1 MGQSARWLP
10 LLGTIGRVSKDSA
23 AQRPGSR
30 RSASSRR
37 PGSSRSRRA
46 SAASSADRIKGTG
59 ANTAEGTGH
68 ERFVAAKPTGVTN
81 PKATPKAKSKATAD
95 APAGGVKAAIFNGWA
110 KWKPH
115 VKRFGP
121 QLLINHAVTL
131 GVIAIVAVLIGI
143 GAGFNKVPASIASMW
158 MVFNLAP
165 IEMAGAKL
173 GFVPL
178 LPALVLVWG
187 HAKRATTV
195 LGNSI
200 SVRGL
205 RVFTTLSLLIPLLL
219 TGIAWLMLWDA
230 SRVYDITPPNLL
242 VALISTALVNG
253 AAIVIG
259 MRARVWRAL
268 LLRRGWS
275 TWPVESMLLAGRFL
289 KWMAAAG
296 ALAAAVYLL
305 TNLEAV
311 GKAYEITSSTMGV
324 LGLTFVALLYVPNV
338 VVASMAVLL
347 GGEFHVG
354 NGAVSLF
361 TANNVNLP
369 PLPVLAAV
377 PNDQI
382 PFGAALLAVPA
393 GVAVACVYTFLRGRS
408 YVEVPLLQGVGAG
421 ACAGLIGFCASWLA
435 GGDLGVYGR
444 TGAVEWLFAV
454 ELAAW
459 LLVPA
464 AVMMFFTARRGE
476 SVIED
481 IPEAEVVEPGESKQA
496 QSETQETEETEDA
509 DDVEKKD
516 SAETG
521 TEADAGADDVADGAE
536 STDTDSSEDDAPT
549 EEPEEGEDG
558 GVIKKER
565 EATKGTEDK
574 EDTETEEEAD
584 DEDSDSGERD
594 GDSAP
599 ERD

>member
-1 MGQSARWLP
+1 M
-10 LLGTIGRVSKDSA
+10 
-23 AQRPGSR
+23 
-30 RSASSRR
+30 
-37 PGSSRSRRA
+37 
-46 SAASSADRIKGTG
+46 
-59 ANTAEGTGH
+59 
-68 ERFVAAKPTGVTN
+68 
-81 PKATPKAKSKATAD
+81 
-95 APAGGVKAAIFNGWA
+95 KAAVADWWS

-121 QLLINHAVTL
+121 QLMINHAVTL
-131 GVIAIVAVLIGI
+131 GVIVIIAVLIGI
-143 GAGFNKVPASIASMW
+143 GAGFSVVPASIASMW

-173 GFVPL
+173 GLVPL

-205 RVFTTLSLLIPLLL
+205 RVFTTLSLLIPMLL
-219 TGIAWLMLWDA
+219 TCIAWVMLWDA

-305 TNLEAV
+305 TNMEAV

-338 VVASMAVLL
+338 VVAAMAVLL

-382 PFGAALLAVPA
+382 PFGAVLLAVPA
-393 GVAVACVYTFLRGRS
+393 CVAVACVYTFLRGRT
-408 YVEVPLLQGVGAG
+408 YVEAPLPQGVGAG

-435 GGDLGVYGR
+435 GGELGVYGR
-444 TGAVEWLFAV
+444 AGAVEWLFAV

-464 AVMMFFTARRGE
+464 AVMMFLTARRGE
-476 SVIED
+476 SVVED
-481 IPEAEVVEPGESKQA
+481 IPEAEVVEPGESQQA
-496 QSETQETEETEDA
+496 QTETEHDA
-509 DDVEKKD
+509 EAGTDD
-516 SAETG
+516 A
-521 TEADAGADDVADGAE
+521 ADGAE

-549 EEPEEGEDG
+549 EELEDGEDG

-565 EATKGTEDK
+565 EDTKDTEDKEDK

>member
-37 PGSSRSRRA
+37 PGSSRTRRT
-46 SAASSADRIKGTG
+46 SPASSADRIKGTG
-59 ANTAEGTGH
+59 IKGADVNTTEGTGN
-68 ERFVAAKPTGVTN
+68 ERFVAAKPTGATN
-81 PKATPKAKSKATAD
+81 AKATPKAKPKAAAD
-95 APAGGVKAAIFNGWA
+95 ASAGGAKTAIVNWWS

-121 QLLINHAVTL
+121 QLMINHAVTL
-131 GVIAIVAVLIGI
+131 GVIVIIAVLIGI
-143 GAGFNKVPASIASMW
+143 GAGFSVVPASIASMW

-165 IEMAGAKL
+165 VEMAGAKL

-178 LPALVLVWG
+178 LPALALVWG

-205 RVFTTLSLLIPLLL
+205 RVFTTLSLLIPMLL
-219 TGIAWLMLWDA
+219 TCIAWVMLWDA

-242 VALISTALVNG
+242 VALISTVLVNG

-289 KWMAAAG
+289 KWMAAVG

-311 GKAYEITSSTMGV
+311 GKAYEITSSTMGL

-338 VVASMAVLL
+338 VVAAMAVLL

-369 PLPVLAAV
+369 PLPVLAAI

-382 PFGAALLAVPA
+382 SFGAVLLAVPA
-393 GVAVACVYTFLRGRS
+393 CVAVACVYTFLRGRT
-408 YVEVPLLQGVGAG
+408 YVEAPLLQGVGAG
-421 ACAGLIGFCASWLA
+421 ACAGLIGFCVSWLA
-435 GGDLGVYGR
+435 GGELGVYGR
-444 TGAVEWLFAV
+444 AGAVEWLFAV

-464 AVMMFFTARRGE
+464 VVMMFFTARRGE
-476 SVIED
+476 SVVED
-481 IPEAEVVEPGESKQA
+481 IPEAEVVEPGEPHHA
-496 QSETQETEETEDA
+496 QSETEHDA
-509 DDVEKKD
+509 E
-516 SAETG
+516 AG
-521 TEADAGADDVADGAE
+521 ADAADDVADGAESMESTE

-558 GVIKKER
+558 GVTKKER
-565 EATKGTEDK
+565 EATEDTET
-574 EDTETEEEAD
+574 DTETEEEAD

>member
-1 MGQSARWLP
+1 M
-10 LLGTIGRVSKDSA
+10 
-23 AQRPGSR
+23 
-30 RSASSRR
+30 
-37 PGSSRSRRA
+37 
-46 SAASSADRIKGTG
+46 
-59 ANTAEGTGH
+59 
-68 ERFVAAKPTGVTN
+68 
-81 PKATPKAKSKATAD
+81 
-95 APAGGVKAAIFNGWA
+95 
-110 KWKPH
+110 
-115 VKRFGP
+115 
-121 QLLINHAVTL
+121 INHAVTL
-131 GVIAIVAVLIGI
+131 GVIVIIAVLIGI

-173 GFVPL
+173 GLVPL

-205 RVFTTLSLLIPLLL
+205 RVFTTLSLLIPMLL
-219 TGIAWLMLWDA
+219 TCIAWVMLWDA

-305 TNLEAV
+305 TNMEAV

-338 VVASMAVLL
+338 VVAAMAVLL

-369 PLPVLAAV
+369 PLPVLAAI

-382 PFGAALLAVPA
+382 PFGAVLLAVPA
-393 GVAVACVYTFLRGRS
+393 CVAVACVYTFLRGRT
-408 YVEVPLLQGVGAG
+408 YVEAPLLQGVGAG

-435 GGDLGVYGR
+435 GGELGVYGR
-444 TGAVEWLFAV
+444 AGAVEWLFAV

-464 AVMMFFTARRGE
+464 AVMMFLTARRGE
-476 SVIED
+476 SVVED
-481 IPEAEVVEPGESKQA
+481 IPEAEVVEPGESQQA
-496 QSETQETEETEDA
+496 QTETEHDAEAGTDDA
-509 DDVEKKD
+509 DD
-516 SAETG
+516 A
-521 TEADAGADDVADGAE
+521 ADGAE

-549 EEPEEGEDG
+549 EEPEDGEDG
-558 GVIKKER
+558 GVTKKER
-565 EATKGTEDK
+565 EDTKDTEDKEDKEDK

>member
-37 PGSSRSRRA
+37 PGSSRTRRT
-46 SAASSADRIKGTG
+46 SPASSADRIKGTG
-59 ANTAEGTGH
+59 IKGAGVNTTEGTGN
-68 ERFVAAKPTGVTN
+68 ERFVAAKPTGATN
-81 PKATPKAKSKATAD
+81 AKATPKAKPKAAAD
-95 APAGGVKAAIFNGWA
+95 ASAGGAKTAIVNWWS

-121 QLLINHAVTL
+121 QLMINHAVTL
-131 GVIAIVAVLIGI
+131 GVIVIIAVLIGI
-143 GAGFNKVPASIASMW
+143 GAGFSVVPASIASMW

-165 IEMAGAKL
+165 VEMAGAKL

-178 LPALVLVWG
+178 LPALALVWG

-205 RVFTTLSLLIPLLL
+205 RVFTTLSLLIPMLL
-219 TGIAWLMLWDA
+219 TCIAWVMLWDA

-242 VALISTALVNG
+242 VALISTVLVNG

-289 KWMAAAG
+289 KWMAAVG

-311 GKAYEITSSTMGV
+311 GKAYEITSSTMGL

-338 VVASMAVLL
+338 VVAAMAVLL

-369 PLPVLAAV
+369 PLPVLAAI

-382 PFGAALLAVPA
+382 PFGAVLLAVPA
-393 GVAVACVYTFLRGRS
+393 CVAVACVYTFLRGRT
-408 YVEVPLLQGVGAG
+408 YVEAPLLQGVGAG
-421 ACAGLIGFCASWLA
+421 ACAGLIGFCVSCLA
-435 GGDLGVYGR
+435 GGELGVYGR
-444 TGAVEWLFAV
+444 AGAVEWIFAV

-464 AVMMFFTARRGE
+464 VVMMFFTARRGE
-476 SVIED
+476 SVVED
-481 IPEAEVVEPGESKQA
+481 IPEAEVVEPGGSQHA
-496 QSETQETEETEDA
+496 QSETEHDA
-509 DDVEKKD
+509 
-516 SAETG
+516 
-521 TEADAGADDVADGAE
+521 EAGADTADDVADGAESMESTE

-558 GVIKKER
+558 GVIKKEQ
-565 EATKGTEDK
+565 EDKKDTED
-574 EDTETEEEAD
+574 TGTEEEAD

>member
-37 PGSSRSRRA
+37 PGSSRTRRT
-46 SAASSADRIKGTG
+46 SPASSADRIKGTG
-59 ANTAEGTGH
+59 IKGADVNTTEGTGN
-68 ERFVAAKPTGVTN
+68 ERFVAAKPTGATN
-81 PKATPKAKSKATAD
+81 AKATPKAKPKAAAD
-95 APAGGVKAAIFNGWA
+95 ASAGGAKTAIVNWWS

-121 QLLINHAVTL
+121 QLMINHAVTL
-131 GVIAIVAVLIGI
+131 GVIVIIAVLIGI
-143 GAGFNKVPASIASMW
+143 GAGFSVVPASIASMW

-165 IEMAGAKL
+165 VEMAGAKL

-178 LPALVLVWG
+178 LPALALVWG

-205 RVFTTLSLLIPLLL
+205 RVFTTLSLLIPMLL
-219 TGIAWLMLWDA
+219 TCIAWVMLWDA

-242 VALISTALVNG
+242 VALISTVLVNG

-289 KWMAAAG
+289 KWMAAVG
-296 ALAAAVYLL
+296 ALVAAVYLL

-311 GKAYEITSSTMGV
+311 GKAYEITSSTMGL

-338 VVASMAVLL
+338 VVAAMAVLL

-369 PLPVLAAV
+369 PLPVLAAI

-382 PFGAALLAVPA
+382 SFGAVLLAVPA
-393 GVAVACVYTFLRGRS
+393 CVAVACVYTFLRGRT
-408 YVEVPLLQGVGAG
+408 YVEAPLLQGVGAG
-421 ACAGLIGFCASWLA
+421 ACAGLIGFCVSWLA
-435 GGDLGVYGR
+435 GGELGVYGR
-444 TGAVEWLFAV
+444 AGAVEWLFAV

-464 AVMMFFTARRGE
+464 VVMMFFTARRGE
-476 SVIED
+476 SVVED
-481 IPEAEVVEPGESKQA
+481 IPEAEVVEPGGAQQA
-496 QSETQETEETEDA
+496 QSESEHDA
-509 DDVEKKD
+509 E
-516 SAETG
+516 AG
-521 TEADAGADDVADGAE
+521 ADAADDVADGAESMESTE

-558 GVIKKER
+558 GVTKKER
-565 EATKGTEDK
+565 EAT

>member
-1 MGQSARWLP
+1 M
-10 LLGTIGRVSKDSA
+10 
-23 AQRPGSR
+23 
-30 RSASSRR
+30 
-37 PGSSRSRRA
+37 
-46 SAASSADRIKGTG
+46 
-59 ANTAEGTGH
+59 
-68 ERFVAAKPTGVTN
+68 
-81 PKATPKAKSKATAD
+81 
-95 APAGGVKAAIFNGWA
+95 KAAVADWWS

-121 QLLINHAVTL
+121 QLMINHAVTL
-131 GVIAIVAVLIGI
+131 GVIVIIAVLIGI
-143 GAGFNKVPASIASMW
+143 GAGFSVIPASIASMW

-178 LPALVLVWG
+178 LPALALVWG

-205 RVFTTLSLLIPLLL
+205 RVFTTLSLLIPMLL
-219 TGIAWLMLWDA
+219 TCIAWVMLWDA

-305 TNLEAV
+305 TNMEAV

-338 VVASMAVLL
+338 VVAAMAVLL

-382 PFGAALLAVPA
+382 PFGAVLLAVPA
-393 GVAVACVYTFLRGRS
+393 CVAVACVYTFLRGRT
-408 YVEVPLLQGVGAG
+408 YVEAPLLQGVGAG
-421 ACAGLIGFCASWLA
+421 ACAGLIGFCTSWLA
-435 GGDLGVYGR
+435 GGELGVYGR
-444 TGAVEWLFAV
+444 AGAVEWLFAV

-464 AVMMFFTARRGE
+464 AVMMFLTARRGE
-476 SVIED
+476 SVVED
-481 IPEAEVVEPGESKQA
+481 IPEAEVVEPGVSQQA
-496 QSETQETEETEDA
+496 ETETEHDAEAGA
-509 DDVEKKD
+509 DD
-516 SAETG
+516 
-521 TEADAGADDVADGAE
+521 ADDVADGAE

-549 EEPEEGEDG
+549 EEPEDGEDG
-558 GVIKKER
+558 GVTKKER
-565 EATKGTEDK
+565 EDPADTEDKEDKEDK
-574 EDTETEEEAD
+574 EDTETEEETD

>member
-37 PGSSRSRRA
+37 PGSSRTRRT
-46 SAASSADRIKGTG
+46 SPASSADRIKGTG
-59 ANTAEGTGH
+59 IKGADVNTTEGTGN
-68 ERFVAAKPTGVTN
+68 ERFVAAKPTGATN
-81 PKATPKAKSKATAD
+81 AKATPKAKPKAAAD
-95 APAGGVKAAIFNGWA
+95 ASAGGAKTAIVNWWS

-121 QLLINHAVTL
+121 QLMINHAVTL
-131 GVIAIVAVLIGI
+131 GVIVIIAVLIGI
-143 GAGFNKVPASIASMW
+143 GAGFSVVPASIASMW

-165 IEMAGAKL
+165 VEMAGAKL

-178 LPALVLVWG
+178 LPALALVWG

-205 RVFTTLSLLIPLLL
+205 RVFTTLSLLIPMLL
-219 TGIAWLMLWDA
+219 TCIAWVMLWDA

-289 KWMAAAG
+289 KWMAAVV
-296 ALAAAVYLL
+296 ALVAAVYLL

-311 GKAYEITSSTMGV
+311 GKAYEITSSTMGL

-338 VVASMAVLL
+338 VVAAMAVLL

-369 PLPVLAAV
+369 PLPVLAAI

-382 PFGAALLAVPA
+382 SFGAVLLAVPA
-393 GVAVACVYTFLRGRS
+393 CVAVACVYTFLRGRT
-408 YVEVPLLQGVGAG
+408 YVEAPLLQGVGAG
-421 ACAGLIGFCASWLA
+421 ACAGLIGFCVSWLA
-435 GGDLGVYGR
+435 GGELGVYGR
-444 TGAVEWLFAV
+444 AGAVEWLFAV

-464 AVMMFFTARRGE
+464 VVMMFFTARRGE
-476 SVIED
+476 SVVED
-481 IPEAEVVEPGESKQA
+481 IPEAEVVEPGGSQQA
-496 QSETQETEETEDA
+496 QSESEHDA
-509 DDVEKKD
+509 E
-516 SAETG
+516 AG
-521 TEADAGADDVADGAE
+521 ADAADDVADGAESTE

-558 GVIKKER
+558 GVTKKER
-565 EATKGTEDK
+565 EATEDTET
-574 EDTETEEEAD
+574 DTETEEEAD

>member
-37 PGSSRSRRA
+37 PGSSRTRRT
-46 SAASSADRIKGTG
+46 SPASSADRIKGAG
-59 ANTAEGTGH
+59 ANTTDGTGN
-68 ERFVAAKPTGVTN
+68 ERFVAAKPTGATN
-81 PKATPKAKSKATAD
+81 AKAIPKAKSKATAD
-95 APAGGVKAAIFNGWA
+95 ASAGGVKTAVADWWS

-121 QLLINHAVTL
+121 QLMINHAVTL
-131 GVIAIVAVLIGI
+131 GVIVIIAVLIGI
-143 GAGFNKVPASIASMW
+143 GAGFSVVPASIASMW

-165 IEMAGAKL
+165 VEMAGAKL

-178 LPALVLVWG
+178 LPALALVWG

-205 RVFTTLSLLIPLLL
+205 RVFTTLSLLIPILM
-219 TGIAWLMLWDA
+219 TCIAWVMLWDA

-311 GKAYEITSSTMGV
+311 GKAYEITSSTMGL

-338 VVASMAVLL
+338 VVAAMAVLL

-369 PLPVLAAV
+369 PLPVLAAI

-382 PFGAALLAVPA
+382 PFGAVLLAVPA
-393 GVAVACVYTFLRGRS
+393 CVAVACVYTFLRGRT
-408 YVEVPLLQGVGAG
+408 YVEAPLLQGVGAG
-421 ACAGLIGFCASWLA
+421 ACAGLIGFCVSWLA
-435 GGDLGVYGR
+435 GGELGVYGR
-444 TGAVEWLFAV
+444 AGAVEWLFAV

-476 SVIED
+476 SVVED
-481 IPEAEVVEPGESKQA
+481 IPEAEVVDPGESVDDGEA
-496 QSETQETEETEDA
+496 EDDTEVEDEADA
-509 DDVEKKD
+509 DD
-516 SAETG
+516 AE
-521 TEADAGADDVADGAE
+521 EVADGAESMESTE

-558 GVIKKER
+558 GVTKKER
-565 EATKGTEDK
+565 EATEGTKDTEDK
-574 EDTETEEEAD
+574 EDKEADTETEEETD

>member
-37 PGSSRSRRA
+37 PGSSRTRRT
-46 SAASSADRIKGTG
+46 SPASSADRIKGTG
-59 ANTAEGTGH
+59 IKGADVNTTEGTGN
-68 ERFVAAKPTGVTN
+68 ERFVAAKPTGATN
-81 PKATPKAKSKATAD
+81 AKATPKAKPKAAAD
-95 APAGGVKAAIFNGWA
+95 ASAGGAKTAIVNWWS

-121 QLLINHAVTL
+121 QLMINHAVTL
-131 GVIAIVAVLIGI
+131 GVIVIIAVLIGI
-143 GAGFNKVPASIASMW
+143 GAGFSVVPASIASMW

-165 IEMAGAKL
+165 VEMAGAKL

-178 LPALVLVWG
+178 LPALALVWG

-205 RVFTTLSLLIPLLL
+205 RVFTTLSLLIPMLL
-219 TGIAWLMLWDA
+219 TCIAWVMLWDA

-242 VALISTALVNG
+242 VALISTVLVNG

-289 KWMAAAG
+289 KWMAAVG

-311 GKAYEITSSTMGV
+311 GKAYEITSSTMGL

-338 VVASMAVLL
+338 VVAAMAVLL

-369 PLPVLAAV
+369 PLPVLAAI

-382 PFGAALLAVPA
+382 SFGAVLLAVPA
-393 GVAVACVYTFLRGRS
+393 CVAVACVYTFLRGRT
-408 YVEVPLLQGVGAG
+408 YVEAPLLQGVGAG
-421 ACAGLIGFCASWLA
+421 ACAGLIGFCVSWLA
-435 GGDLGVYGR
+435 GGELGVYGR
-444 TGAVEWLFAV
+444 AGAVEWIFAV

-464 AVMMFFTARRGE
+464 VVMMFFTARRGE
-476 SVIED
+476 SVVED
-481 IPEAEVVEPGESKQA
+481 IPEAEVVEPGEPQQA
-496 QSETQETEETEDA
+496 QSETEHDA
-509 DDVEKKD
+509 E
-516 SAETG
+516 AG
-521 TEADAGADDVADGAE
+521 ADAADDVADGAESMESTE

-558 GVIKKER
+558 GVTKKER
-565 EATKGTEDK
+565 EATEDTET
-574 EDTETEEEAD
+574 DTETEEEAD

>member
-37 PGSSRSRRA
+37 PGSSRTRRT
-46 SAASSADRIKGTG
+46 SPASSADRIKGTG
-59 ANTAEGTGH
+59 IKGADVNTTEGTGN
-68 ERFVAAKPTGVTN
+68 ERFVAAKPTGATN
-81 PKATPKAKSKATAD
+81 AKATPKAKPKAAAD
-95 APAGGVKAAIFNGWA
+95 ASAGGAKTAIVNWWS

-121 QLLINHAVTL
+121 QLMINHAVTL
-131 GVIAIVAVLIGI
+131 GVIVIIAVLIGI
-143 GAGFNKVPASIASMW
+143 GAGFSVVPASIASMW

-165 IEMAGAKL
+165 VEMAGAKL

-178 LPALVLVWG
+178 LPALALVWG

-205 RVFTTLSLLIPLLL
+205 RVFTTLSLLIPMLL
-219 TGIAWLMLWDA
+219 TCIAWVMLWDA

-242 VALISTALVNG
+242 VALISTVLVNG

-289 KWMAAAG
+289 KWMAAVG

-311 GKAYEITSSTMGV
+311 GKAYEITSSTMGL

-338 VVASMAVLL
+338 VVAAMAVLL

-369 PLPVLAAV
+369 PLPVLAAI

-382 PFGAALLAVPA
+382 PFGAVLLAVPA
-393 GVAVACVYTFLRGRS
+393 CVAVACVYTFLRGRT
-408 YVEVPLLQGVGAG
+408 YVEAPLLQGVGAG
-421 ACAGLIGFCASWLA
+421 ACAGLIGFCVSWLA
-435 GGDLGVYGR
+435 GGELGVYGR
-444 TGAVEWLFAV
+444 AGAVEWLFAV

-464 AVMMFFTARRGE
+464 VVMMFFTARRGE
-476 SVIED
+476 SVVED
-481 IPEAEVVEPGESKQA
+481 IPEAEVVEPGEPQQA
-496 QSETQETEETEDA
+496 QSETEHDA
-509 DDVEKKD
+509 E
-516 SAETG
+516 AG
-521 TEADAGADDVADGAE
+521 ADAADDVADGAESMESTE

-558 GVIKKER
+558 GVTKKER
-565 EATKGTEDK
+565 EATEDTET
-574 EDTETEEEAD
+574 DTETEEEAD

>member
-37 PGSSRSRRA
+37 PGSSRTRRT
-46 SAASSADRIKGTG
+46 SPASSADRIKGAGIKG
-59 ANTAEGTGH
+59 AGVNTTEGTGN
-68 ERFVAAKPTGVTN
+68 ERFVAAKPTGATN
-81 PKATPKAKSKATAD
+81 AKATPKAKPKAAAD
-95 APAGGVKAAIFNGWA
+95 ASAGGAKTAIVNWWS

-121 QLLINHAVTL
+121 QLMINHAVTL
-131 GVIAIVAVLIGI
+131 GVIVIIAVLIGI
-143 GAGFNKVPASIASMW
+143 GAGFSVVPASIASMW

-165 IEMAGAKL
+165 VEMAGAKL

-178 LPALVLVWG
+178 LPALALVWG

-205 RVFTTLSLLIPLLL
+205 RVFTTLSLLIPMLL
-219 TGIAWLMLWDA
+219 TCIAWVMLWDA

-242 VALISTALVNG
+242 VALISTVLVNG

-289 KWMAAAG
+289 KWMAAVG

-311 GKAYEITSSTMGV
+311 GKAYEITSSTMGL

-338 VVASMAVLL
+338 VVAAMAVLL

-369 PLPVLAAV
+369 PLPVLAAI

-382 PFGAALLAVPA
+382 PFGAVLLAVPA
-393 GVAVACVYTFLRGRS
+393 CVAVACVYTFLRGRT
-408 YVEVPLLQGVGAG
+408 YVEAPLLQGVGAG
-421 ACAGLIGFCASWLA
+421 ACAGLIGFCVSWLA
-435 GGDLGVYGR
+435 GGELGVYGR
-444 TGAVEWLFAV
+444 AGAVEWIFAV

-464 AVMMFFTARRGE
+464 VVMMFFTARRGE
-476 SVIED
+476 SVVED
-481 IPEAEVVEPGESKQA
+481 IPEAEVVEPGEPQQA
-496 QSETQETEETEDA
+496 QSETEHDA
-509 DDVEKKD
+509 E
-516 SAETG
+516 AG
-521 TEADAGADDVADGAE
+521 ADAADDVADGAESMESTE

-558 GVIKKER
+558 GVTKKER
-565 EATKGTEDK
+565 EATEDTET
-574 EDTETEEEAD
+574 DTETEEEAD

>member
-1 MGQSARWLP
+1 VGQSARWLP

-37 PGSSRSRRA
+37 PGSSRTRRT
-46 SAASSADRIKGTG
+46 SPASSADRIKGAGIKG
-59 ANTAEGTGH
+59 AGVNTTEGTGN
-68 ERFVAAKPTGVTN
+68 ERFVAAKPTGATN
-81 PKATPKAKSKATAD
+81 AKATPKAKPKAAAD
-95 APAGGVKAAIFNGWA
+95 ASAGGAKTAIVNWWS

-121 QLLINHAVTL
+121 QLMINHAVTL
-131 GVIAIVAVLIGI
+131 GVIVIIAVLIGI
-143 GAGFNKVPASIASMW
+143 GAGFSVVPASIASMW

-165 IEMAGAKL
+165 VEMAGAKL

-178 LPALVLVWG
+178 LPALALVWG

-205 RVFTTLSLLIPLLL
+205 RVFTTLSLLIPMLL
-219 TGIAWLMLWDA
+219 TCIAWVMLWDA

-242 VALISTALVNG
+242 VALISTVLVNG

-289 KWMAAAG
+289 KWMAAVG

-311 GKAYEITSSTMGV
+311 GKAYEITSSTMGL

-338 VVASMAVLL
+338 VVAAMAVLL

-369 PLPVLAAV
+369 PLPVLAAI

-382 PFGAALLAVPA
+382 PFGAVLLAVPA
-393 GVAVACVYTFLRGRS
+393 CVAVACVYTFLRGRT
-408 YVEVPLLQGVGAG
+408 YVEAPLLQGVGAG
-421 ACAGLIGFCASWLA
+421 ACAGLIGFCVSWLA
-435 GGDLGVYGR
+435 GGELGVYGR
-444 TGAVEWLFAV
+444 AGAVEWIFAV

-464 AVMMFFTARRGE
+464 VVMMFFTARRGE
-476 SVIED
+476 SVVED
-481 IPEAEVVEPGESKQA
+481 IPEAEVVEPGEPQQA
-496 QSETQETEETEDA
+496 QSETEHDA
-509 DDVEKKD
+509 E
-516 SAETG
+516 AG
-521 TEADAGADDVADGAE
+521 ADAADDVADGAESMESTE

-558 GVIKKER
+558 GVTKKER
-565 EATKGTEDK
+565 EATEDTET
-574 EDTETEEEAD
+574 DTETEEEAD

>member
-37 PGSSRSRRA
+37 PGSSRTRRT
-46 SAASSADRIKGTG
+46 SPASSADRIKGTG
-59 ANTAEGTGH
+59 IKGAGANTTEGTGN
-68 ERFVAAKPTGVTN
+68 ERFVAAKPTGATN
-81 PKATPKAKSKATAD
+81 AKATPKAKPKAAAD
-95 APAGGVKAAIFNGWA
+95 ASAGGAKTAIVNWWS

-121 QLLINHAVTL
+121 QLMINHAVTL
-131 GVIAIVAVLIGI
+131 GVIVIIAVLIGI
-143 GAGFNKVPASIASMW
+143 GAGFSVVPASIASMW

-165 IEMAGAKL
+165 VEMAGAKL

-178 LPALVLVWG
+178 LPALALVWG

-205 RVFTTLSLLIPLLL
+205 RVFTTLSLLIPMLL
-219 TGIAWLMLWDA
+219 TCIAWVMLWDA

-242 VALISTALVNG
+242 VALISTVLVNG

-289 KWMAAAG
+289 KWMAAVG

-311 GKAYEITSSTMGV
+311 GKAYEITSSTMGL

-338 VVASMAVLL
+338 VVAAMAVLL

-369 PLPVLAAV
+369 PLPVLAAI

-382 PFGAALLAVPA
+382 PFGAVLLAVPA
-393 GVAVACVYTFLRGRS
+393 CVAVACVYTFLRGRT
-408 YVEVPLLQGVGAG
+408 YVEAPLLQGVGAG
-421 ACAGLIGFCASWLA
+421 ACAGLIGFCVSWLA
-435 GGDLGVYGR
+435 GGELGVYGR
-444 TGAVEWLFAV
+444 AGAVEWIFAV

-464 AVMMFFTARRGE
+464 VVMMFFTARRGE
-476 SVIED
+476 SVVED
-481 IPEAEVVEPGESKQA
+481 IPEAEVVEPGGSQQA
-496 QSETQETEETEDA
+496 QTESEHDA
-509 DDVEKKD
+509 E
-516 SAETG
+516 AG
-521 TEADAGADDVADGAE
+521 ADAADDVADGAESMESTE

-558 GVIKKER
+558 GVTKKER
-565 EATKGTEDK
+565 EATEDTET
-574 EDTETEEEAD
+574 DTETEEEAD

>member
-37 PGSSRSRRA
+37 PGSSRTRRT
-46 SAASSADRIKGTG
+46 SPASSADRIKGTG
-59 ANTAEGTGH
+59 IKGADVNTTEGTGN
-68 ERFVAAKPTGVTN
+68 ERFVAAKPTGATN
-81 PKATPKAKSKATAD
+81 AKATPKAKPKAAAD
-95 APAGGVKAAIFNGWA
+95 ASAGGAKTAIVNWWS

-121 QLLINHAVTL
+121 QLMINHAVTL
-131 GVIAIVAVLIGI
+131 GVIVIIAVLIGI
-143 GAGFNKVPASIASMW
+143 GAGFSVVPASIASMW

-165 IEMAGAKL
+165 VEMAGAKL

-178 LPALVLVWG
+178 LPALALVWG

-205 RVFTTLSLLIPLLL
+205 RVFTTLSLLIPMLL
-219 TGIAWLMLWDA
+219 TCIAWVMLWDA

-289 KWMAAAG
+289 KWMAAVG
-296 ALAAAVYLL
+296 ALVAAVYLL

-311 GKAYEITSSTMGV
+311 GKAYEITSSTMGL

-338 VVASMAVLL
+338 VVAAMAVLL

-369 PLPVLAAV
+369 PLPVLAAI

-382 PFGAALLAVPA
+382 SFGAVLLAVPA
-393 GVAVACVYTFLRGRS
+393 CVAVACVYTFLRGRT
-408 YVEVPLLQGVGAG
+408 YVEAPLLQGVGAG
-421 ACAGLIGFCASWLA
+421 ACAGLIGFCVSWLA
-435 GGDLGVYGR
+435 GGELGVYGR
-444 TGAVEWLFAV
+444 AGAVEWLFAV

-464 AVMMFFTARRGE
+464 VVMMFFTARRGE
-476 SVIED
+476 SVVED
-481 IPEAEVVEPGESKQA
+481 IPEAEVVEPGGSQQA
-496 QSETQETEETEDA
+496 QSESEHDA
-509 DDVEKKD
+509 E
-516 SAETG
+516 AG
-521 TEADAGADDVADGAE
+521 ADAADDVADGAESTE

-558 GVIKKER
+558 GVTKKER
-565 EATKGTEDK
+565 EATEDTET
-574 EDTETEEEAD
+574 DTETEEEAD

>member
-1 MGQSARWLP
+1 M
-10 LLGTIGRVSKDSA
+10 SKDSA

-37 PGSSRSRRA
+37 PGSSRTRRT

-59 ANTAEGTGH
+59 NKGTGAHISEGSGH
-68 ERFVAAKPTGVTN
+68 ERFVAAKPTGATN
-81 PKATPKAKSKATAD
+81 AKATPKAKSKAAAD
-95 APAGGVKAAIFNGWA
+95 ASAGGVKAAVADWWS

-121 QLLINHAVTL
+121 QLMINHAVTL
-131 GVIAIVAVLIGI
+131 GVIVIIAVLIGI

-205 RVFTTLSLLIPLLL
+205 RVFTTLSLLIPMLL
-219 TGIAWLMLWDA
+219 TCIAWVMLWDA

-305 TNLEAV
+305 TNMEAV

-338 VVASMAVLL
+338 VVAAMAVLL

-382 PFGAALLAVPA
+382 PFGAVLLAVPA
-393 GVAVACVYTFLRGRS
+393 CVAVACVYTFLRGRT
-408 YVEVPLLQGVGAG
+408 YVEAPLLQGVGAG

-435 GGDLGVYGR
+435 GGELGVYGR
-444 TGAVEWLFAV
+444 AGAVEWLFAV

-464 AVMMFFTARRGE
+464 AVMMFLTARRGE
-476 SVIED
+476 SVVED
-481 IPEAEVVEPGESKQA
+481 IPEAEVVEPGESQQA
-496 QSETQETEETEDA
+496 QTETEHDAEAGTDDA
-509 DDVEKKD
+509 DD
-516 SAETG
+516 A
-521 TEADAGADDVADGAE
+521 ADGAE

-549 EEPEEGEDG
+549 EELEDGEDG

-565 EATKGTEDK
+565 EDTKDTEDKEDK

>member
-37 PGSSRSRRA
+37 PGSSRTRRT
-46 SAASSADRIKGTG
+46 SPASSADRIKGTG
-59 ANTAEGTGH
+59 IKGADVNTTEGTGN
-68 ERFVAAKPTGVTN
+68 ERFVAAKPTGATN
-81 PKATPKAKSKATAD
+81 AKATPKAKPKAAAD
-95 APAGGVKAAIFNGWA
+95 ASAGGAKTAIVNWWS

-121 QLLINHAVTL
+121 QLMINHAVTL
-131 GVIAIVAVLIGI
+131 GVIVIIAVLIGI
-143 GAGFNKVPASIASMW
+143 GAGFSVVPASIASMW

-165 IEMAGAKL
+165 VEMAGAKL

-178 LPALVLVWG
+178 LPALALVWG

-205 RVFTTLSLLIPLLL
+205 RVFTTLSLLIPMLL
-219 TGIAWLMLWDA
+219 TCIAWVMLWDA

-242 VALISTALVNG
+242 VALISTVLVNG

-289 KWMAAAG
+289 KWMAAVG

-311 GKAYEITSSTMGV
+311 GKAYEITSSTMGL

-338 VVASMAVLL
+338 VVAAMAVLL

-369 PLPVLAAV
+369 PLPVLAAI

-382 PFGAALLAVPA
+382 PFGAVLLAVPA
-393 GVAVACVYTFLRGRS
+393 CVAVACVYTFLRGRT
-408 YVEVPLLQGVGAG
+408 YVEAPLLQGVGAG
-421 ACAGLIGFCASWLA
+421 ACAGLIGFCVSWLA
-435 GGDLGVYGR
+435 GGELGVYGR
-444 TGAVEWLFAV
+444 AGAVEWIFAV

-464 AVMMFFTARRGE
+464 VVMMFFTARRGE
-476 SVIED
+476 SVVED
-481 IPEAEVVEPGESKQA
+481 IPEAEVVEPGEPQQA
-496 QSETQETEETEDA
+496 QSETEHDA
-509 DDVEKKD
+509 E
-516 SAETG
+516 AG
-521 TEADAGADDVADGAE
+521 ADAADDVADGAESME

-558 GVIKKER
+558 GVTKKER
-565 EATKGTEDK
+565 EATEDTET
-574 EDTETEEEAD
+574 DTETEEEAD

>member
-37 PGSSRSRRA
+37 PGSSRTRRT
-46 SAASSADRIKGTG
+46 SPASSADRIKGTG
-59 ANTAEGTGH
+59 IKGADVNTTEGTGN
-68 ERFVAAKPTGVTN
+68 ERFVAAKPTGATN
-81 PKATPKAKSKATAD
+81 AKATPKAKPKAAAD
-95 APAGGVKAAIFNGWA
+95 ASAGGAKTAIVNWWS

-121 QLLINHAVTL
+121 QLMINHAVTL
-131 GVIAIVAVLIGI
+131 GVIVIIAVLIGI
-143 GAGFNKVPASIASMW
+143 GAGFSVVPASIASMW

-165 IEMAGAKL
+165 VEMAGAKL

-178 LPALVLVWG
+178 LPALALVWG

-205 RVFTTLSLLIPLLL
+205 RVFTTLSLLIPMLL
-219 TGIAWLMLWDA
+219 TCIAWVMLWDA

-289 KWMAAAG
+289 KWMAAVG
-296 ALAAAVYLL
+296 ALAATVYLL

-311 GKAYEITSSTMGV
+311 GKAYEITSSTMGL

-338 VVASMAVLL
+338 VVAAMAVLL

-369 PLPVLAAV
+369 PLPVLAAI

-382 PFGAALLAVPA
+382 PFGAVLLAVPA
-393 GVAVACVYTFLRGRS
+393 CVAVACVYTFLRGRT
-408 YVEVPLLQGVGAG
+408 YVEAPLLQGVGAG
-421 ACAGLIGFCASWLA
+421 ACAGLIGFCVSWLA
-435 GGDLGVYGR
+435 GGELGVYGR
-444 TGAVEWLFAV
+444 AGAVEWIFAV

-464 AVMMFFTARRGE
+464 VVMMFFTARRGE
-476 SVIED
+476 SVVED
-481 IPEAEVVEPGESKQA
+481 IPEAEVVEPGGSQQA
-496 QSETQETEETEDA
+496 QSESEHDA
-509 DDVEKKD
+509 E
-516 SAETG
+516 AG
-521 TEADAGADDVADGAE
+521 ADAADDVADGAESMESTE

-558 GVIKKER
+558 GVTKKER
-565 EATKGTEDK
+565 EATEDTET
-574 EDTETEEEAD
+574 DTETEEEAD

>member
-37 PGSSRSRRA
+37 PGSSRTRRT
-46 SAASSADRIKGTG
+46 SPASSADRIKGTG
-59 ANTAEGTGH
+59 IKGADVNTTEGTGN
-68 ERFVAAKPTGVTN
+68 ERFVAAKPTGATN
-81 PKATPKAKSKATAD
+81 AKATPKAKPKAAAD
-95 APAGGVKAAIFNGWA
+95 ASAGGAKTAIVNWWS

-121 QLLINHAVTL
+121 QLMINHAVTL
-131 GVIAIVAVLIGI
+131 GVIVIIAVLIGI
-143 GAGFNKVPASIASMW
+143 GAGFSVVPASIASMW

-165 IEMAGAKL
+165 VEMAGAKL

-178 LPALVLVWG
+178 LPALALVWG

-205 RVFTTLSLLIPLLL
+205 RVFTTLSLLIPMLL
-219 TGIAWLMLWDA
+219 TCIAWVMLWDA

-242 VALISTALVNG
+242 VALISTVLVNG

-289 KWMAAAG
+289 KWMAAVG

-311 GKAYEITSSTMGV
+311 GKAYEITSSTMGL

-338 VVASMAVLL
+338 VVAAMAVLL

-369 PLPVLAAV
+369 PLPVLAAI

-382 PFGAALLAVPA
+382 PFGAVLLAVPA
-393 GVAVACVYTFLRGRS
+393 CVAVACVYTFLRGRT
-408 YVEVPLLQGVGAG
+408 YVEAPLLQGVGAG
-421 ACAGLIGFCASWLA
+421 ACAGLIGFCVSWLA
-435 GGDLGVYGR
+435 GGELGVYGR
-444 TGAVEWLFAV
+444 AGAVEWIFAV

-464 AVMMFFTARRGE
+464 VVMMFFTARRGE
-476 SVIED
+476 SVVED
-481 IPEAEVVEPGESKQA
+481 IPEAEVVEPGGSQQA
-496 QSETQETEETEDA
+496 QTESEHDA
-509 DDVEKKD
+509 E
-516 SAETG
+516 AG
-521 TEADAGADDVADGAE
+521 ADAADDVADGAESMESTE

-558 GVIKKER
+558 GVTKKER
-565 EATKGTEDK
+565 EATEDTET
-574 EDTETEEEAD
+574 DTETEEEAD

>member
-37 PGSSRSRRA
+37 PGSSRTRRT
-46 SAASSADRIKGTG
+46 SPASSADRIKGAG
-59 ANTAEGTGH
+59 ANTTDGTGN
-68 ERFVAAKPTGVTN
+68 ERFVAAKPTGATN
-81 PKATPKAKSKATAD
+81 VKATPKAKSKAAAD
-95 APAGGVKAAIFNGWA
+95 ASAGGAKTAIVNWWS

-121 QLLINHAVTL
+121 QLMINHAVTL
-131 GVIAIVAVLIGI
+131 GVIVIIAVLIGI
-143 GAGFNKVPASIASMW
+143 GAGFSVVPASIASMW

-165 IEMAGAKL
+165 VEMAGAKL

-178 LPALVLVWG
+178 LPALALVWG

-205 RVFTTLSLLIPLLL
+205 RVFTTLSLLIPMLL
-219 TGIAWLMLWDA
+219 TCIAWVMLWDA

-242 VALISTALVNG
+242 VALISTVLVNG

-289 KWMAAAG
+289 KWMAAVG

-311 GKAYEITSSTMGV
+311 GKAYEITSSTMGL

-338 VVASMAVLL
+338 VVAAMAVLL

-369 PLPVLAAV
+369 PLPVLAAI

-382 PFGAALLAVPA
+382 PFGAVLLAVPA
-393 GVAVACVYTFLRGRS
+393 CVAVACVYTFLRGRT
-408 YVEVPLLQGVGAG
+408 YVEAPLLQGVGAG
-421 ACAGLIGFCASWLA
+421 ACAGLIGFCVSWLA
-435 GGDLGVYGR
+435 GGELGVYGR
-444 TGAVEWLFAV
+444 AGAVEWIFAV

-464 AVMMFFTARRGE
+464 VVMMFFTARRGE
-476 SVIED
+476 SVVED
-481 IPEAEVVEPGESKQA
+481 IPEAEVVEPGEPQQA
-496 QSETQETEETEDA
+496 QSETEHDA
-509 DDVEKKD
+509 E
-516 SAETG
+516 AG
-521 TEADAGADDVADGAE
+521 ADAADDVADGAESMESTE

-558 GVIKKER
+558 GVTKKER
-565 EATKGTEDK
+565 EATEDTET
-574 EDTETEEEAD
+574 DTETEEEAD

>member
-37 PGSSRSRRA
+37 PGSSRTRRT
-46 SAASSADRIKGTG
+46 SPASSADRIKGAG
-59 ANTAEGTGH
+59 VNTTEGTGN
-68 ERFVAAKPTGVTN
+68 ERFVAAKPTGATN
-81 PKATPKAKSKATAD
+81 AKATPKAKPKAAAD
-95 APAGGVKAAIFNGWA
+95 ASAGGAKTAIVNWWS

-121 QLLINHAVTL
+121 QLMINHAVTL
-131 GVIAIVAVLIGI
+131 GVIVIIAVLIGI
-143 GAGFNKVPASIASMW
+143 GAGFSVVPASIASMW

-165 IEMAGAKL
+165 VEMAGAKL

-178 LPALVLVWG
+178 LPALALVWG

-205 RVFTTLSLLIPLLL
+205 RVFTTLSLLIPMLL
-219 TGIAWLMLWDA
+219 TCIAWVMLWDA

-242 VALISTALVNG
+242 VALISTVLVNG

-289 KWMAAAG
+289 KWMAAVG

-311 GKAYEITSSTMGV
+311 GKAYEITSSTMGL

-338 VVASMAVLL
+338 VVAAMAVLL

-369 PLPVLAAV
+369 PLPVLAAI

-382 PFGAALLAVPA
+382 PFGAVLLAVPA
-393 GVAVACVYTFLRGRS
+393 CVAVACVYTFLRGRT
-408 YVEVPLLQGVGAG
+408 YVEAPLLQGVGAG
-421 ACAGLIGFCASWLA
+421 ACAGLIGFCVSWLA
-435 GGDLGVYGR
+435 GGELGVYGR
-444 TGAVEWLFAV
+444 AGAVEWIFAV

-464 AVMMFFTARRGE
+464 VVMMFFTARRGE
-476 SVIED
+476 SVVED
-481 IPEAEVVEPGESKQA
+481 IPEAEVVEPGEPQQA
-496 QSETQETEETEDA
+496 QSETEHDA
-509 DDVEKKD
+509 E
-516 SAETG
+516 AG
-521 TEADAGADDVADGAE
+521 ADAADDVADGAESMESTE

-549 EEPEEGEDG
+549 EKLEDGEDG
-558 GVIKKER
+558 GVTKKER
-565 EATKGTEDK
+565 EATEDTET
-574 EDTETEEEAD
+574 DTETEEEAD

>member
-37 PGSSRSRRA
+37 PGSSRTRRT
-46 SAASSADRIKGTG
+46 SPASSADRIKGTG
-59 ANTAEGTGH
+59 IKGAGANTTDGTGN
-68 ERFVAAKPTGVTN
+68 ERFVAAKPTGATN
-81 PKATPKAKSKATAD
+81 VKATPKAKSKAAAD
-95 APAGGVKAAIFNGWA
+95 ASAGGAKTAIVNWWS

-121 QLLINHAVTL
+121 QLMINHAVTL
-131 GVIAIVAVLIGI
+131 GVIVIIAVLIGI
-143 GAGFNKVPASIASMW
+143 GAGFSVVPASIASMW

-165 IEMAGAKL
+165 VEMAGAKL

-178 LPALVLVWG
+178 LPALALVWG

-205 RVFTTLSLLIPLLL
+205 RVFTTLSLLIPMLL
-219 TGIAWLMLWDA
+219 TCIAWVMLWDA

-242 VALISTALVNG
+242 VALISTVLVNG

-289 KWMAAAG
+289 KWMAAVG

-311 GKAYEITSSTMGV
+311 GKAYEITSSTMGL

-338 VVASMAVLL
+338 VVAAMAVLL

-369 PLPVLAAV
+369 PLPVLAAI

-382 PFGAALLAVPA
+382 PFGAVLLAVPA
-393 GVAVACVYTFLRGRS
+393 CVAVACVYTFLRGRT
-408 YVEVPLLQGVGAG
+408 YVEAPLLQGVGAG
-421 ACAGLIGFCASWLA
+421 ACAGLIGFCLSWLA
-435 GGDLGVYGR
+435 GGELGVYGR
-444 TGAVEWLFAV
+444 AGAVEWLFAV

-464 AVMMFFTARRGE
+464 VVMMFFTARRGE
-476 SVIED
+476 SVVED
-481 IPEAEVVEPGESKQA
+481 IPEAEVVEPGEPQQA
-496 QSETQETEETEDA
+496 QSETEHDA
-509 DDVEKKD
+509 E
-516 SAETG
+516 AG
-521 TEADAGADDVADGAE
+521 ADAADDVADGAESMESTE

-558 GVIKKER
+558 GVTKKER
-565 EATKGTEDK
+565 EATEDTET
-574 EDTETEEEAD
+574 DTETEEEAD

>member
-1 MGQSARWLP
+1 M
-10 LLGTIGRVSKDSA
+10 
-23 AQRPGSR
+23 
-30 RSASSRR
+30 
-37 PGSSRSRRA
+37 
-46 SAASSADRIKGTG
+46 
-59 ANTAEGTGH
+59 
-68 ERFVAAKPTGVTN
+68 AAKPTGATSA
-81 PKATPKAKSKATAD
+81 KATPKAKTKAAAD
-95 APAGGVKAAIFNGWA
+95 ASVGGAKAAVVNWWS

-121 QLLINHAVTL
+121 QLMINHAVTL
-131 GVIAIVAVLIGI
+131 GVIVIIAVLIGI

-178 LPALVLVWG
+178 LPALALVWG

-205 RVFTTLSLLIPLLL
+205 RVFTTLSLLIPMLL
-219 TGIAWLMLWDA
+219 TCIAWVMLWDA

-242 VALISTALVNG
+242 VALISTVLVNG

-305 TNLEAV
+305 TNMEAV

-338 VVASMAVLL
+338 VVAAMAVLL

-369 PLPVLAAV
+369 PLPVLAAI

-382 PFGAALLAVPA
+382 PFGAVLLAVPA
-393 GVAVACVYTFLRGRS
+393 CVAVACVYTFLHGRT
-408 YVEVPLLQGVGAG
+408 YVEAPLLQGVGAS

-435 GGDLGVYGR
+435 GGELGVYGR
-444 TGAVEWLFAV
+444 AGAVEWLFAV
-454 ELAAW
+454 ELASW

-464 AVMMFFTARRGE
+464 TVMMFFTARRGE
-476 SVIED
+476 SVVED
-481 IPEAEVVEPGESKQA
+481 IPEAEVVEPGASQQA
-496 QSETQETEETEDA
+496 Q
-509 DDVEKKD
+509 
-516 SAETG
+516 
-521 TEADAGADDVADGAE
+521 
-536 STDTDSSEDDAPT
+536 SEDDAPT
-549 EEPEEGEDG
+549 EEPEDGEDG
-558 GVIKKER
+558 GVTKKEQ
-565 EATKGTEDK
+565 EDTEGTEDK
-574 EDTETEEEAD
+574 EATEGSDDTETEEEAD

>member
-37 PGSSRSRRA
+37 PGSSRTRRT
-46 SAASSADRIKGTG
+46 SPASSADRIKGTG
-59 ANTAEGTGH
+59 IKGAGVNTTEGTGN
-68 ERFVAAKPTGVTN
+68 ERFVAAKPTGATN
-81 PKATPKAKSKATAD
+81 AKATPKAKPKAAAD
-95 APAGGVKAAIFNGWA
+95 ASAGGAKTAIVNWWS

-121 QLLINHAVTL
+121 QLMINHAVTL
-131 GVIAIVAVLIGI
+131 GVIVIIAVLIGI
-143 GAGFNKVPASIASMW
+143 GAGFSVVPASIASMW

-165 IEMAGAKL
+165 VEMAGAKL

-178 LPALVLVWG
+178 LPALALVWG

-205 RVFTTLSLLIPLLL
+205 RVFTTLSLLIPMLL
-219 TGIAWLMLWDA
+219 TCIAWVMLWDA

-242 VALISTALVNG
+242 VALISTVLVNG

-289 KWMAAAG
+289 KWMAAVG

-311 GKAYEITSSTMGV
+311 GKAYEITSSTMGL

-338 VVASMAVLL
+338 VVAAMAVLL

-369 PLPVLAAV
+369 PLPVLAAI

-382 PFGAALLAVPA
+382 PFGAVLLAVPA
-393 GVAVACVYTFLRGRS
+393 CVAVACVYTFLRGRT
-408 YVEVPLLQGVGAG
+408 YVEAPLLQGVGAG
-421 ACAGLIGFCASWLA
+421 ACAGLIGFCVSWLA
-435 GGDLGVYGR
+435 GGELGVYGR
-444 TGAVEWLFAV
+444 AGAVEWIFAV

-464 AVMMFFTARRGE
+464 VVMMFFTARRGE
-476 SVIED
+476 SVVED
-481 IPEAEVVEPGESKQA
+481 IPEAEVVEPGEPQQA
-496 QSETQETEETEDA
+496 QSETEHDA
-509 DDVEKKD
+509 E
-516 SAETG
+516 AG
-521 TEADAGADDVADGAE
+521 ADAADDVADGAESMESTE

-558 GVIKKER
+558 GVTKKER
-565 EATKGTEDK
+565 EATEDTET
-574 EDTETEEEAD
+574 DTETEEEAD

>member
-37 PGSSRSRRA
+37 PGSSRTRRT
-46 SAASSADRIKGTG
+46 SPASSADRIKGTG
-59 ANTAEGTGH
+59 IKGADVNTTEGTGN
-68 ERFVAAKPTGVTN
+68 ERFVAAKPTGATN
-81 PKATPKAKSKATAD
+81 AKATPKAKPKAAAD
-95 APAGGVKAAIFNGWA
+95 ASAGGAKTAIVNWWS

-121 QLLINHAVTL
+121 QLMINHAVTL
-131 GVIAIVAVLIGI
+131 GVIVIIAVLIGI
-143 GAGFNKVPASIASMW
+143 GAGFSVVPASIASMW

-165 IEMAGAKL
+165 VEMAGAKL

-178 LPALVLVWG
+178 LPALALVWG

-205 RVFTTLSLLIPLLL
+205 RVFTTLSLLIPMLL
-219 TGIAWLMLWDA
+219 TCIAWVMLWDA

-289 KWMAAAG
+289 KWMAAVG
-296 ALAAAVYLL
+296 ALAATVYLL

-311 GKAYEITSSTMGV
+311 GKAYEITSSTMGL

-338 VVASMAVLL
+338 VVAAMAVLL

-369 PLPVLAAV
+369 PLPVLAAI

-382 PFGAALLAVPA
+382 SFGAVLLAVPA
-393 GVAVACVYTFLRGRS
+393 CVAVACVYTFLRGRT
-408 YVEVPLLQGVGAG
+408 YVEAPLLQGVGVG
-421 ACAGLIGFCASWLA
+421 ACAGLIGFCVSWLA
-435 GGDLGVYGR
+435 GGELGVYGR
-444 TGAVEWLFAV
+444 AGAVEWLFAV

-464 AVMMFFTARRGE
+464 VVMMFFTARRGE
-476 SVIED
+476 SVVED
-481 IPEAEVVEPGESKQA
+481 IPEAEVVEPGGSQQA
-496 QSETQETEETEDA
+496 QSESEHDA
-509 DDVEKKD
+509 E
-516 SAETG
+516 AG
-521 TEADAGADDVADGAE
+521 ADAADDVADGAESMESTE

-558 GVIKKER
+558 GVTKKER
-565 EATKGTEDK
+565 EATEDTET
-574 EDTETEEEAD
+574 DTETEEEAD

>member
-37 PGSSRSRRA
+37 PGSSRTRRT
-46 SAASSADRIKGTG
+46 SPASSADRIKGTG
-59 ANTAEGTGH
+59 IKGADVNTTEGTGN
-68 ERFVAAKPTGVTN
+68 ERFVAAKPTGATN
-81 PKATPKAKSKATAD
+81 AKATPKAKPKAAAD
-95 APAGGVKAAIFNGWA
+95 ASAGGAKTAIVNWWS

-121 QLLINHAVTL
+121 QLMINHAVTL
-131 GVIAIVAVLIGI
+131 GVIVIIAVLIGI
-143 GAGFNKVPASIASMW
+143 GAGFSVVPASIASMW

-165 IEMAGAKL
+165 VEMAGAKL

-178 LPALVLVWG
+178 LPALALVWG

-205 RVFTTLSLLIPLLL
+205 RVFTTLSLLIPMLL
-219 TGIAWLMLWDA
+219 TCIAWVMLWDA

-242 VALISTALVNG
+242 VALISTVLVNG

-289 KWMAAAG
+289 KWMAAVG

-311 GKAYEITSSTMGV
+311 GKAYEITSSTMGL

-338 VVASMAVLL
+338 VVAAMAVLL

-369 PLPVLAAV
+369 PLPVLAAI

-382 PFGAALLAVPA
+382 PFGAVLLAVPA
-393 GVAVACVYTFLRGRS
+393 CVAVACVYTFLRGRT
-408 YVEVPLLQGVGAG
+408 YVEAPLLQGVGAG
-421 ACAGLIGFCASWLA
+421 ACAGLIGFCVSWLA
-435 GGDLGVYGR
+435 GGELGVYGR
-444 TGAVEWLFAV
+444 AGAVEWIFAV

-464 AVMMFFTARRGE
+464 VVMMFFTARRGE
-476 SVIED
+476 SVVED
-481 IPEAEVVEPGESKQA
+481 IPEAEVVEPGEPQQA
-496 QSETQETEETEDA
+496 QSETEHDA
-509 DDVEKKD
+509 E
-516 SAETG
+516 SG
-521 TEADAGADDVADGAE
+521 ADAADDVADGAESMESTE

-558 GVIKKER
+558 GVTKKER
-565 EATKGTEDK
+565 EATEDTET
-574 EDTETEEEAD
+574 DTETEEEAD

>member
-37 PGSSRSRRA
+37 PGSSRTRRT
-46 SAASSADRIKGTG
+46 SPASSADRIKGTG
-59 ANTAEGTGH
+59 IKGADVNTTEGTGN
-68 ERFVAAKPTGVTN
+68 ERFVAAKPTGATN
-81 PKATPKAKSKATAD
+81 AKATPKAKPKAAAD
-95 APAGGVKAAIFNGWA
+95 ASAGGAKTAIVNWWS

-121 QLLINHAVTL
+121 QLMINHAVTL
-131 GVIAIVAVLIGI
+131 GVIVIIAVLIGI
-143 GAGFNKVPASIASMW
+143 GAGFSVVPASIASMW

-165 IEMAGAKL
+165 VEMAGAKL

-178 LPALVLVWG
+178 LPALALVWG

-205 RVFTTLSLLIPLLL
+205 RVFTTLSLLIPMLL
-219 TGIAWLMLWDA
+219 TCIAWVMLWDA

-289 KWMAAAG
+289 KWMAAVG
-296 ALAAAVYLL
+296 ALVAAVYLL

-311 GKAYEITSSTMGV
+311 GKAYEITSSTMGL

-338 VVASMAVLL
+338 VVAAMAVLL

-369 PLPVLAAV
+369 PLPVLAAI

-382 PFGAALLAVPA
+382 PFGAVLLAVPA
-393 GVAVACVYTFLRGRS
+393 CVAVACVYTFLRGRT
-408 YVEVPLLQGVGAG
+408 YVEAPLLQGVGAG
-421 ACAGLIGFCASWLA
+421 ACAGLIGFCVSWLA
-435 GGDLGVYGR
+435 GGELGVYGR
-444 TGAVEWLFAV
+444 AGAVEWIFAV

-464 AVMMFFTARRGE
+464 VVMMFFTARRGE
-476 SVIED
+476 SVVED
-481 IPEAEVVEPGESKQA
+481 IPEAEVVEPGGSQQA
-496 QSETQETEETEDA
+496 QTESEHDA
-509 DDVEKKD
+509 E
-516 SAETG
+516 AG
-521 TEADAGADDVADGAE
+521 ADAADDVADGAESMESTE

-558 GVIKKER
+558 GVTKKER
-565 EATKGTEDK
+565 EATEDTET
-574 EDTETEEEAD
+574 DTETEEEAD

>member
-37 PGSSRSRRA
+37 PGSSRTRRT
-46 SAASSADRIKGTG
+46 SPASSADRIKGTG
-59 ANTAEGTGH
+59 IKGADVNTTEGTGN
-68 ERFVAAKPTGVTN
+68 ERFVAAKPTGATN
-81 PKATPKAKSKATAD
+81 AKATPKAKPKAAAD
-95 APAGGVKAAIFNGWA
+95 ASAGGAKTAIVNWWS

-121 QLLINHAVTL
+121 QLMINHAVTL
-131 GVIAIVAVLIGI
+131 GVIVIIAVLIGI
-143 GAGFNKVPASIASMW
+143 GAGFSVVPASIASMW

-165 IEMAGAKL
+165 VEMAGAKL

-178 LPALVLVWG
+178 LPALALVWG

-205 RVFTTLSLLIPLLL
+205 RVFTTLSLLIPMLL
-219 TGIAWLMLWDA
+219 TCIAWVMLWDA

-289 KWMAAAG
+289 KWMAAVG

-311 GKAYEITSSTMGV
+311 GKAYEITSSTMGL

-338 VVASMAVLL
+338 VVAAMAVLL

-369 PLPVLAAV
+369 PLPVLAAI

-382 PFGAALLAVPA
+382 PFGAVLLAVPA
-393 GVAVACVYTFLRGRS
+393 CVAVACVYTFLRGRT
-408 YVEVPLLQGVGAG
+408 YVEAPLLQGVGAG
-421 ACAGLIGFCASWLA
+421 ACAGLIGFCVSWLA
-435 GGDLGVYGR
+435 GGELGVYGR
-444 TGAVEWLFAV
+444 AGAVEWIFAV

-464 AVMMFFTARRGE
+464 VVMMFFTARRGE
-476 SVIED
+476 SVVED
-481 IPEAEVVEPGESKQA
+481 IPEAEVVEPGEPQQA
-496 QSETQETEETEDA
+496 QSETEHDA
-509 DDVEKKD
+509 E
-516 SAETG
+516 AG
-521 TEADAGADDVADGAE
+521 ADAADDVADGAESMESTE

-558 GVIKKER
+558 GVTKKER
-565 EATKGTEDK
+565 EATEDTET
-574 EDTETEEEAD
+574 DTETEEEAD

>member
-1 MGQSARWLP
+1 MGQSARCHP

-37 PGSSRSRRA
+37 PGSSRTRRT

-59 ANTAEGTGH
+59 AKATEGTSQ
-68 ERFVAAKPTGVTN
+68 ERFVKAKPTTGATT
-81 PKATPKAKSKATAD
+81 KATPKAK
-95 APAGGVKAAIFNGWA
+95 PKAAAETTTGGAKAAVADWWS

-121 QLLINHAVTL
+121 QLMINHAVTL
-131 GVIAIVAVLIGI
+131 GVIVIIAVLIGI

-173 GFVPL
+173 GLVPL

-205 RVFTTLSLLIPLLL
+205 RVFTTLSLLIPMLL
-219 TGIAWLMLWDA
+219 TCIAWVMLWDA

-305 TNLEAV
+305 TNMEAV

-338 VVASMAVLL
+338 VVAAMAVLL

-369 PLPVLAAV
+369 PLPVLAAI

-382 PFGAALLAVPA
+382 PFGAVLLAVPA
-393 GVAVACVYTFLRGRS
+393 CVAVACVYTFLRGRT
-408 YVEVPLLQGVGAG
+408 YVEAPLLQGVGAG

-435 GGDLGVYGR
+435 GGELGVYGR
-444 TGAVEWLFAV
+444 AGAVEWLFAV

-464 AVMMFFTARRGE
+464 AVMMFLTARRGE
-476 SVIED
+476 SVVED
-481 IPEAEVVEPGESKQA
+481 IPEAEVVEPGESQQA
-496 QSETQETEETEDA
+496 QTETEHDAEAGTDDA
-509 DDVEKKD
+509 DD
-516 SAETG
+516 A
-521 TEADAGADDVADGAE
+521 ADGAE

-549 EEPEEGEDG
+549 EEPEDGEDG
-558 GVIKKER
+558 GVTKKER
-565 EATKGTEDK
+565 EDTKDTEDKEDKEDK

>member
-1 MGQSARWLP
+1 M
-10 LLGTIGRVSKDSA
+10 SKDSA

-37 PGSSRSRRA
+37 PGTGRTRRSATSGDAHRV
-46 SAASSADRIKGTG
+46 KGS
-59 ANTAEGTGH
+59 GH
-68 ERFVAAKPTGVTN
+68 ERFVAAEHAKGNSVGSGA
-81 PKATPKAKSKATAD
+81 KATPTTSGTVKDQQA
-95 APAGGVKAAIFNGWA
+95 AGGLKSTIATWWS

-121 QLLINHAVTL
+121 QLLINHAVTV
-131 GVIAIVAVLIGI
+131 GVIVIIAVLIGI
-143 GAGFNKVPASIASMW
+143 GAGFAVVPASIASMW
-158 MVFNLAP
+158 MTFNLAP
-165 IEMAGAKL
+165 VEMAGAKL

-178 LPALVLVWG
+178 LPAVAVVWG

-205 RVFTTLSLLIPLLL
+205 RVFTTLSLLIPLLF
-219 TGIAWLMLWDA
+219 TCIAWLMLWDA
-230 SRVYDITPPNLL
+230 SRVYDVTPPNLL
-242 VALISTALVNG
+242 VALIATALVNG

-275 TWPVESMLLAGRFL
+275 TWPVESVLLAGRFL
-289 KWMAAAG
+289 KWMSAAG
-296 ALAAAVYLL
+296 AIAALVYLL
-305 TNLEAV
+305 TNLEAF
-311 GKAYEITSSTMGV
+311 GKAYDITTTTMGV
-324 LGLTFVALLYVPNV
+324 VGLTFVALLYVPNV
-338 VVASMAVLL
+338 VIGAVAVLL

-354 NGAVSLF
+354 NGAVCLF

-369 PLPVLAAV
+369 PVPILAAI

-382 PFGAALLAVPA
+382 PFGPALLAVPA
-393 GVAVACVYTFLRGRS
+393 AVAVGCVYTFLRGRNF
-408 YVEVPLLQGVGAG
+408 VEAPLLQAVGAG
-421 ACAGLIGFCASWLA
+421 AFAGFIGFCVSWLA
-435 GGDLGVYGR
+435 GGEMGVYGHA
-444 TGAVEWLFAV
+444 GAVEWLFAV

-476 SVIED
+476 AVVED
-481 IPEAEVVEPGESKQA
+481 IPEAEIVPTKAQQAEAEAETDADAAADADAAESA
-496 QSETQETEETEDA
+496 EET
-509 DDVEKKD
+509 DD
-516 SAETG
+516 
-521 TEADAGADDVADGAE
+521 
-536 STDTDSSEDDAPT
+536 SEDDAPT

-558 GVIKKER
+558 GVTKKEQ
-565 EATKGTEDK
+565 
-574 EDTETEEEAD
+574 EDTQDTEESD

-594 GDSAP
+594 GDPAP

>member
-37 PGSSRSRRA
+37 PGSSRTRRT
-46 SAASSADRIKGTG
+46 SPASSADRIKGTG
-59 ANTAEGTGH
+59 IKGADVNTTEGTGN
-68 ERFVAAKPTGVTN
+68 ERFVAAKPTGATN
-81 PKATPKAKSKATAD
+81 AKATPKAKPKAAAD
-95 APAGGVKAAIFNGWA
+95 ASAGGAKTAIVNWWS

-121 QLLINHAVTL
+121 QLMINHAVTL
-131 GVIAIVAVLIGI
+131 GVIVIIAVLIGI
-143 GAGFNKVPASIASMW
+143 GAGFSVVPASIASMW

-165 IEMAGAKL
+165 VEMAGAKL

-178 LPALVLVWG
+178 LPALALVWG

-205 RVFTTLSLLIPLLL
+205 RVFTTLSLLIPMLL
-219 TGIAWLMLWDA
+219 TCIAWVMLWDA

-242 VALISTALVNG
+242 VALISTVLVNG

-289 KWMAAAG
+289 KWMAAVG

-311 GKAYEITSSTMGV
+311 GKAYEITSSTMGL

-338 VVASMAVLL
+338 VVAAMAVLL

-369 PLPVLAAV
+369 PLPVLAAI

-382 PFGAALLAVPA
+382 PFGAVLLAVPA
-393 GVAVACVYTFLRGRS
+393 CVAVACVYTFLRGRT
-408 YVEVPLLQGVGAG
+408 YVEAPLLQGVGAG
-421 ACAGLIGFCASWLA
+421 ACAGLIGFCVSWLA
-435 GGDLGVYGR
+435 GGELGVYGR
-444 TGAVEWLFAV
+444 AGAVEWIFAV

-464 AVMMFFTARRGE
+464 VVMMFFTARRGE
-476 SVIED
+476 SVVED
-481 IPEAEVVEPGESKQA
+481 IPEAEVVEPGEPQQA
-496 QSETQETEETEDA
+496 QSETEHDA
-509 DDVEKKD
+509 E
-516 SAETG
+516 AG
-521 TEADAGADDVADGAE
+521 ADAADDVADGAESMESTE

-558 GVIKKER
+558 GVTKKER
-565 EATKGTEDK
+565 EATEDTET
-574 EDTETEEEAD
+574 DTETEEEAD

>member
-37 PGSSRSRRA
+37 PGSSRTRRT
-46 SAASSADRIKGTG
+46 SPASSADRIKGAG
-59 ANTAEGTGH
+59 ANTTDGTGN
-68 ERFVAAKPTGVTN
+68 ERFVAAKPTGATN
-81 PKATPKAKSKATAD
+81 VKATPKAKSKAAAD
-95 APAGGVKAAIFNGWA
+95 ASAGGAKTAIVNWWS

-121 QLLINHAVTL
+121 QLMINHAVTL
-131 GVIAIVAVLIGI
+131 GVIVIIAVLIGI
-143 GAGFNKVPASIASMW
+143 GAGFSVVPASIASMW

-165 IEMAGAKL
+165 VEMAGAKL

-178 LPALVLVWG
+178 LPALALVWG

-205 RVFTTLSLLIPLLL
+205 RVFTTLSLLIPMLL
-219 TGIAWLMLWDA
+219 TCIAWVMLWDA
-230 SRVYDITPPNLL
+230 SRVYDITPPNLS
-242 VALISTALVNG
+242 VALISTVLVNG

-289 KWMAAAG
+289 KWMAAVG

-311 GKAYEITSSTMGV
+311 GKAYEITSSTMGL

-338 VVASMAVLL
+338 VVAAMAVLL

-369 PLPVLAAV
+369 PLPVLAAI

-382 PFGAALLAVPA
+382 PFGAVLLAVPA
-393 GVAVACVYTFLRGRS
+393 CVAVACVYTFLRGRT
-408 YVEVPLLQGVGAG
+408 YVEAPLLQGVGAG
-421 ACAGLIGFCASWLA
+421 ACAGLIGFCVSWLA
-435 GGDLGVYGR
+435 GGELGVYGR
-444 TGAVEWLFAV
+444 AGAVEWIFAV

-464 AVMMFFTARRGE
+464 VVMMFFTARRGE
-476 SVIED
+476 SVVED
-481 IPEAEVVEPGESKQA
+481 IPEAEVVEPGEPQQA
-496 QSETQETEETEDA
+496 QSETEHDA
-509 DDVEKKD
+509 E
-516 SAETG
+516 AG
-521 TEADAGADDVADGAE
+521 ADAADDVADGAESMESTE

-558 GVIKKER
+558 GVTKKER
-565 EATKGTEDK
+565 EATEDTET
-574 EDTETEEEAD
+574 DTETEEEAD

>member
-1 MGQSARWLP
+1 M
-10 LLGTIGRVSKDSA
+10 SKDSA

-37 PGSSRSRRA
+37 PGSSRTRRT

-59 ANTAEGTGH
+59 NKGTGAHISEGSGH
-68 ERFVAAKPTGVTN
+68 ERFVAAKPTGATN
-81 PKATPKAKSKATAD
+81 AKATPKAKSKAAAD
-95 APAGGVKAAIFNGWA
+95 ASAGGVKAAVADWWS

-121 QLLINHAVTL
+121 QLMINHAVTL
-131 GVIAIVAVLIGI
+131 GVIVIIAVLIGI

-205 RVFTTLSLLIPLLL
+205 RVFTTLSLLIPMLL
-219 TGIAWLMLWDA
+219 TCIAWVMLWDA

-305 TNLEAV
+305 TNMEAV

-338 VVASMAVLL
+338 VVAAMAVLL

-382 PFGAALLAVPA
+382 PFGAVLLAVPA
-393 GVAVACVYTFLRGRS
+393 CVAVACVYKFLRGRT
-408 YVEVPLLQGVGAG
+408 YVEAPLLQGVGAG

-435 GGDLGVYGR
+435 GGELGVYGR
-444 TGAVEWLFAV
+444 AGAVEWLFAV

-476 SVIED
+476 SVVED
-481 IPEAEVVEPGESKQA
+481 IPEAEVVDPSESVDDGEA
-496 QSETQETEETEDA
+496 EGDTEVEDEADA
-509 DDVEKKD
+509 DD
-516 SAETG
+516 AEG
-521 TEADAGADDVADGAE
+521 VADGAE
-536 STDTDSSEDDAPT
+536 SMESTGSTDTDSSEDDAPT
-549 EEPEEGEDG
+549 EEPEDGEDG
-558 GVIKKER
+558 GVTKKER
-565 EATKGTEDK
+565 EDPADTEDK
-574 EDTETEEEAD
+574 EDTETEEETD

>member
-1 MGQSARWLP
+1 M
-10 LLGTIGRVSKDSA
+10 
-23 AQRPGSR
+23 
-30 RSASSRR
+30 
-37 PGSSRSRRA
+37 
-46 SAASSADRIKGTG
+46 
-59 ANTAEGTGH
+59 
-68 ERFVAAKPTGVTN
+68 
-81 PKATPKAKSKATAD
+81 
-95 APAGGVKAAIFNGWA
+95 KAAVADWWS

-121 QLLINHAVTL
+121 QLMINHAVTL
-131 GVIAIVAVLIGI
+131 GVIVIIAVLIGI
-143 GAGFNKVPASIASMW
+143 GAGFSVVPASIASMW

-178 LPALVLVWG
+178 LPALALVWG

-205 RVFTTLSLLIPLLL
+205 RVFTTLSLLIPMLL
-219 TGIAWLMLWDA
+219 TCIAWVMLWDA

-275 TWPVESMLLAGRFL
+275 TWPVESMLLAQRFL

-296 ALAAAVYLL
+296 ALAAVVYLL
-305 TNLEAV
+305 TNMEAV
-311 GKAYEITSSTMGV
+311 GKAYEITSSTMGA

-338 VVASMAVLL
+338 VVAAMAVLL

-369 PLPVLAAV
+369 PLPVLAAI

-382 PFGAALLAVPA
+382 PFGAVLLAVPA
-393 GVAVACVYTFLRGRS
+393 CVAVACVYTFLRGRT
-408 YVEVPLLQGVGAG
+408 YVEAPLLQGVGAG

-435 GGDLGVYGR
+435 GGELGVYGR
-444 TGAVEWLFAV
+444 AGAVEWLFAV

-464 AVMMFFTARRGE
+464 VVMMFFTARRGE
-476 SVIED
+476 SVVED
-481 IPEAEVVEPGESKQA
+481 IPEAEVVDPSESQQA
-496 QSETQETEETEDA
+496 QTESEHDA
-509 DDVEKKD
+509 E
-516 SAETG
+516 AG
-521 TEADAGADDVADGAE
+521 ADAADDVADGAESMESTE

-549 EEPEEGEDG
+549 EEPEEGEEG
-558 GVIKKER
+558 GVMRKER
-565 EATKGTEDK
+565 GDTRDTEDSEDT

>member
-37 PGSSRSRRA
+37 PGSSRTRRT
-46 SAASSADRIKGTG
+46 SPASSADRIKGTG
-59 ANTAEGTGH
+59 IKGADVNTTEGTGN
-68 ERFVAAKPTGVTN
+68 ERFVAAKPTGATN
-81 PKATPKAKSKATAD
+81 AKATPKAKPKAAAD
-95 APAGGVKAAIFNGWA
+95 ASAGGAKTAIVNWWS

-121 QLLINHAVTL
+121 QLMINHAVTL
-131 GVIAIVAVLIGI
+131 GVIVIIAVLIGI
-143 GAGFNKVPASIASMW
+143 GAGFSVVPASIASMW

-165 IEMAGAKL
+165 VEMAGAKL

-178 LPALVLVWG
+178 LPALALVWG

-205 RVFTTLSLLIPLLL
+205 RVFTTLSLLIPMLL
-219 TGIAWLMLWDA
+219 TCIAWVMLWDA
-230 SRVYDITPPNLL
+230 SRVYDITPPNLS
-242 VALISTALVNG
+242 VALISTVLVNG

-289 KWMAAAG
+289 KWMAAVG
-296 ALAAAVYLL
+296 ALAATVYLL

-311 GKAYEITSSTMGV
+311 GKAYEITSSTMGL

-338 VVASMAVLL
+338 VVAAMAVLL

-369 PLPVLAAV
+369 PLPVLAAI

-382 PFGAALLAVPA
+382 PFGAVLLAVPA
-393 GVAVACVYTFLRGRS
+393 CVAVACVYTFLRGRT
-408 YVEVPLLQGVGAG
+408 YVEAPLLQGVGAG
-421 ACAGLIGFCASWLA
+421 ACAGLIGFCVSWLA
-435 GGDLGVYGR
+435 GGELGVYGR
-444 TGAVEWLFAV
+444 AGAVEWIFAV

-464 AVMMFFTARRGE
+464 VVMMFFTARRGE
-476 SVIED
+476 SVVED
-481 IPEAEVVEPGESKQA
+481 IPEAEVVEPGGSQQA
-496 QSETQETEETEDA
+496 QSESEHDA
-509 DDVEKKD
+509 E
-516 SAETG
+516 AG
-521 TEADAGADDVADGAE
+521 ADAADDVADGAESMESTE

-558 GVIKKER
+558 GVTKKER
-565 EATKGTEDK
+565 EATEDTET
-574 EDTETEEEAD
+574 DTETEEEAD

>member
-37 PGSSRSRRA
+37 PGSSRTRRT
-46 SAASSADRIKGTG
+46 SPASSADRIKGTG
-59 ANTAEGTGH
+59 IKGADVNTTEGTGN
-68 ERFVAAKPTGVTN
+68 ERFVAAKPTGATN
-81 PKATPKAKSKATAD
+81 AKATPKAKPKAAAD
-95 APAGGVKAAIFNGWA
+95 ASAGGAKTAIVNWWS

-121 QLLINHAVTL
+121 QLMINHAVTL
-131 GVIAIVAVLIGI
+131 GVIVIIAVLIGI
-143 GAGFNKVPASIASMW
+143 GAGFSVVPASIASMW

-165 IEMAGAKL
+165 VEMAGAKL

-178 LPALVLVWG
+178 LPALALVWG

-205 RVFTTLSLLIPLLL
+205 RVFTTLSLLIPMLL
-219 TGIAWLMLWDA
+219 TCIAWVMLWDA

-289 KWMAAAG
+289 KWMAAVG

-311 GKAYEITSSTMGV
+311 GKAYEITSSTMGL

-338 VVASMAVLL
+338 VVAAMAVLL

-369 PLPVLAAV
+369 PLPVLAAI

-382 PFGAALLAVPA
+382 PFGAVLLAVPA
-393 GVAVACVYTFLRGRS
+393 CVAVACVYTFLRGRT
-408 YVEVPLLQGVGAG
+408 YVEAPLLQGVGAG
-421 ACAGLIGFCASWLA
+421 ACAGLIGFCVSWLA
-435 GGDLGVYGR
+435 GGELGVYGR
-444 TGAVEWLFAV
+444 AGAVEWIFAV

-464 AVMMFFTARRGE
+464 VVMMFFTARRGE
-476 SVIED
+476 SVVED
-481 IPEAEVVEPGESKQA
+481 IPEAEVVEPGGSQQA
-496 QSETQETEETEDA
+496 QSESEHDA
-509 DDVEKKD
+509 E
-516 SAETG
+516 AG
-521 TEADAGADDVADGAE
+521 ADAADDVADGAESMESTE

-558 GVIKKER
+558 GVTKKER
-565 EATKGTEDK
+565 EATEDTET
-574 EDTETEEEAD
+574 DTETEEEAD

>member
-37 PGSSRSRRA
+37 PGSSRTRRT
-46 SAASSADRIKGTG
+46 SPASSADRIKGAG
-59 ANTAEGTGH
+59 ANTTEGTGN
-68 ERFVAAKPTGVTN
+68 ERFVAAKPTGATN
-81 PKATPKAKSKATAD
+81 AKATPKAKSKAAAD
-95 APAGGVKAAIFNGWA
+95 ASAGGAKAAVADWWS

-121 QLLINHAVTL
+121 QLMINHAVTL
-131 GVIAIVAVLIGI
+131 GVIVIIAVLIGI

-173 GFVPL
+173 GLVPL

-205 RVFTTLSLLIPLLL
+205 RVFTTLSLLIPMLL
-219 TGIAWLMLWDA
+219 TCIAWVMLWDA

-305 TNLEAV
+305 TNMEAV

-338 VVASMAVLL
+338 VVAAMAVLL

-382 PFGAALLAVPA
+382 PFGAVLLAVPA
-393 GVAVACVYTFLRGRS
+393 CVAVACVYTFLRGRT
-408 YVEVPLLQGVGAG
+408 YVEAPLLQGVGAG

-435 GGDLGVYGR
+435 GGELGVYGR
-444 TGAVEWLFAV
+444 AGAVEWLFAV

-464 AVMMFFTARRGE
+464 AVMMFLTARRGE
-476 SVIED
+476 SVVED
-481 IPEAEVVEPGESKQA
+481 IPEAEVVEPGESQQA
-496 QSETQETEETEDA
+496 QTETEHDAEAGTDDA
-509 DDVEKKD
+509 DD
-516 SAETG
+516 A
-521 TEADAGADDVADGAE
+521 ADGAE

-549 EEPEEGEDG
+549 EELEDGEDG

-565 EATKGTEDK
+565 EDTKDTEDKEDK

>member
-37 PGSSRSRRA
+37 PGSSRTRRT
-46 SAASSADRIKGTG
+46 SPASSADRIKGAG
-59 ANTAEGTGH
+59 VNTTEGTGN
-68 ERFVAAKPTGVTN
+68 ERFVAAKPTGATN
-81 PKATPKAKSKATAD
+81 AKATPKAKPKAAAD
-95 APAGGVKAAIFNGWA
+95 ASAGGAKTAIVNWWS

-121 QLLINHAVTL
+121 QLMINHAVTL
-131 GVIAIVAVLIGI
+131 GVIVIIAVLIGI
-143 GAGFNKVPASIASMW
+143 GAGFSVVPASIASMW

-165 IEMAGAKL
+165 VEMAGAKL

-178 LPALVLVWG
+178 LPALALVWG

-205 RVFTTLSLLIPLLL
+205 RVFTTLSLLIPMLL
-219 TGIAWLMLWDA
+219 TCIAWVMLWDA
-230 SRVYDITPPNLL
+230 SRVYDITPPNLS
-242 VALISTALVNG
+242 VALISTVLVNG

-289 KWMAAAG
+289 KWMAAVG
-296 ALAAAVYLL
+296 ALAATVYLL

-311 GKAYEITSSTMGV
+311 GKAYEITSSTMGL

-338 VVASMAVLL
+338 VVAAMAVLL

-369 PLPVLAAV
+369 PLPVLAAI

-382 PFGAALLAVPA
+382 PFGAVLLAVPA
-393 GVAVACVYTFLRGRS
+393 CVAVACVYTFLRGRT
-408 YVEVPLLQGVGAG
+408 YVEAPLLQGVGAG
-421 ACAGLIGFCASWLA
+421 ACAGLIGFCVSWLA
-435 GGDLGVYGR
+435 GGELGVYGR
-444 TGAVEWLFAV
+444 AGAVEWIFAV

-464 AVMMFFTARRGE
+464 VVMMFFTARRGE
-476 SVIED
+476 SVVED
-481 IPEAEVVEPGESKQA
+481 IPEAEVVEPGGSQQA
-496 QSETQETEETEDA
+496 QSESEHDA
-509 DDVEKKD
+509 E
-516 SAETG
+516 AG
-521 TEADAGADDVADGAE
+521 ADAADDVADGAESMESTE

-558 GVIKKER
+558 GVTKKER
-565 EATKGTEDK
+565 EATEDTET
-574 EDTETEEEAD
+574 DTETEEEAD